1 MEINYLAIGE
11 RIKKYRRERKIPQ
24 QKLAKLVGISVPHMC
39 NIENGRTKFGLPIL
53 VALADALEVRPD
65 LLLYEQINQHG
76 KMRTMILEEIEA
88 QMMGCSE
95 VQIQMLRES
104 FRNEKRLF
112 LQYEEKLRKN

>member
-53 VALADALEVRPD
+53 VALADAFFLFASFS
-65 LLLYEQINQHG
+65 
-76 KMRTMILEEIEA
+76 RTTGTSRSISMERCA
-88 QMMGCSE
+88 P
-95 VQIQMLRES
+95 
-104 FRNEKRLF
+104 
-112 LQYEEKLRKN
+112 